1 MARVEIITG
10 KERRHRWTQ
19 AEKAQLV
26 AEVLAPGAIVA
37 QVARRH
43 GVAESC
49 LYAWR
54 KQVQQGLAACG
65 AESVGL
71 SLLPISVEPAAE
83 PGRPA
88 ATQDPAPAPAPVAR
102 ATITLPDGTRLEI
115 DATFPAATIDALITA
130 LRARR

>member
-1 MARVEIITG
+1 MARLEIITG

-19 AEKAQLV
+19 AEKARLV
-26 AEVLAPGAIVA
+26 AEVLAPGAVVA

-54 KQVQQGLAACG
+54 KQVQEGLAACG
-65 AESVGL
+65 AESVGP
-71 SLLPISVEPAAE
+71 SLLPISVEPAVE

-88 ATQDPAPAPAPVAR
+88 ANLDPTSAPAPLAR

-115 DATFPAATIDALITA
+115 DATFPATAIDAVITA
-130 LRARR
+130 LRAPR